1 MTSPIETARALHGA
15 LQAGNHSDDLKGLL
29 TDDVNFTEFPNLIK
43 PAGATTGLSNILA
56 ASRAGARLLSSQL
69 YDVHQAIAHGNTA
82 ILRLTWTGTVR
93 EAAGPFV
100 AGQRLT
106 AHIAQF
112 MTVRDGRISEIASYD
127 CYEPF
132 WRVSD

>member
-1 MTSPIETARALHGA
+1 MTSPIETTQALHGA
-15 LQAGNHSDDLKGLL
+15 LQAGHHSDELRDLL
-29 TDDVNFTEFPNLIK
+29 TDDVSFTEYPNLIK
-43 PAGATTGLSNILA
+43 PAGGTSGLRDILA
-56 ASRAGARLLSSQL
+56 ASRAGAQLLSSQL
-69 YDVHQAIAHGNTA
+69 YDVHHAIAHGDTA

-93 EAAGPFV
+93 EAAGPFT

-112 MTVRDGRISEIASYD
+112 VTVRDDRISAIATYD

-132 WRVSD
+132 GA